1 MVFWVNATG
10 YIEQFGQI
18 EGTPRQLKVS
28 WDEFKSKLGLNIP
41 EKLSLYNVKIQ
52 SELTRMKET
61 NRLFGWSVCLL
72 SIGFF
77 DKKIDVF
84 KDL

>member
-1 MVFWVNATG
+1 MVFWVNVTG

-61 NRLFGWSVCLL
+61 NRLFGRSVYWFL
-72 SIGFF
+72 
-77 DKKIDVF
+77 
-84 KDL
+84 